1 MNKNTDE
8 LLHILREAI
17 HEAVAE
23 SLDVAQA
30 MAELEQAGRCPAFS
44 VDVMLVDEPR
54 SPQNEEGAFGETL
67 VFTADDQQFLRSINI
82 ASPA

>member
-1 MNKNTDE
+1 MNQKIEE

-23 SLDVAQA
+23 SWDVAQA

-44 VDVMLVDEPR
+44 VDVVLVDEPQ
-54 SPQNEEGAFGETL
+54 SPQLEEEAFGEAL
-67 VFTADDQQFLRSINI
+67 VLTADDQQFLRSIKI